1 MNHNHNPINYSFWFI
16 LILLALA
23 PVVADD
29 FVPPGG
35 SGGSSIV
42 VGENSGGIDFI
53 IADVSGWNLDPIEGV
68 NSRTS
73 VLNVKSDGNWQLS
86 VKDPDT
92 LNTNGHMTEWDGSGY
107 VVSNRLAS
115 PLSVSVQSEE
125 MLNGYDVTLP
135 AGGIIASGTGTG
147 SSGKDLVVIFK
158 QPVAWTDKTIPG
170 SHNYRMEIEFTISPS

>member
-1 MNHNHNPINYSFWFI
+1 MNHNHNPVNYSFWFI

-23 PVVADD
+23 PVVAGD

-42 VGENSGGIDFI
+42 VGENSGGIDFT

-73 VLNVKSDGNWQLS
+73 VLKVKSDGNWQLS

-92 LNTNGHMTEWDGSGY
+92 LNTNGHITEWDGSSY
-107 VVSNRLAS
+107 VAANRLAS
-115 PLSVSVQSEE
+115 PMSVSVQSGE

-135 AGGIIASGTGTG
+135 AGGIIARGTGTG
-147 SSGKDLVVIFK
+147 STGKDVVVTFK
-158 QPVAWTDKTIPG
+158 QPVAWTDDPPSSG
-170 SHNYRMEIEFTISPS
+170 HSYRMEIEFSISPS